1 MNFNEKVAAA
11 KDYLASKGIIR
22 QAYAPTLVTLL
33 WRLGVKVPPPHFAG
47 FAGTFLFVGTF
58 FGTVW
63 GLVMWFL
70 YWSRNG
76 VAPAQAV
83 GYSALAG
90 LVLGLLFASYYRFSA
105 RKHGIPRWADFSP
118 AGTQRGR

>member
-33 WRLGVKVPPPHFAG
+33 WRLGVNVPPPHFAG
-47 FAGTFLFVGTF
+47 FASTFLVAGTF

-63 GLVMWFL
+63 GVIMWFVT
-70 YWSRNG
+70 WSKNG

-90 LVLGLLFASYYRFSA
+90 LVLGLVFASYYRFSA
-105 RKHGIPRWADFSP
+105 RKHGIPRWSEFSP
-118 AGTQRGR
+118 NGTQRNG